1 MDRIIKGMLRV
12 EEERRRMEWRKPFIS
27 KGINR
32 I

>member
-12 EEERRRMEWRKPFIS
+12 EEERRGMEWCKPCIS